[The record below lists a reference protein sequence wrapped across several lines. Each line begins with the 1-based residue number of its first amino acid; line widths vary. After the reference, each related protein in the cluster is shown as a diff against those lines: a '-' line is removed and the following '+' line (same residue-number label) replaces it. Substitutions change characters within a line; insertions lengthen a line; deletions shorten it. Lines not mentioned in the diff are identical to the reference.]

1 MRETSYH
8 AVIAEMTVR
17 ALWELQN
24 LLDCIPDALWDR
36 CYGGAP
42 LWQHVYHTLHELD
55 QWFINPRDTDFVE
68 PPIHTPHLQELHIY
82 PAVRLDR
89 QAVDDYFYTIKA
101 KLSIYLT
108 SLHDEDLLQR
118 PDNCEWTRFTLI
130 LSQYRHLYRHMGMV
144 MGFIEAETGLC
155 PRTLE
160 VGEDPPAAPDL
171 TPVWQRDLPASG
183 VHIELAN
190 AALLSDADV
199 YYAATREELY
209 VHNVSVLP
217 AVKADGQPVVTFYGA
232 AAQDIDL
239 VYLEDIGDVY
249 VDYDRVKPQ
258 IKLDYILTEGDG
270 YVSYEL
276 DTAYNFEFTVT
287 TQTGEDKILVVSERS
302 DVK

>member
-42 LWQHVYHTLHELD
+42 LWQHVCHTLHELG

-89 QAVDDYFYTIKA
+89 PAIDDYFYTIKA

-130 LSQYRHLYRHMGMV
+130 LSQYRHLHTHLGML
-144 MGFIEAETGLC
+144 MGFIVAEPEERRGLAEENYE
-155 PRTLE
+155 RL
-160 VGEDPPAAPDL
+160 
-171 TPVWQRDLPASG
+171 G
-183 VHIELAN
+183 VLRIATKYPNITRAFFEEKGVQVDVIKMHGNIELAPLVGMADRIVDISATGTTLREN
-190 AALLSDADV
+190 NLRIVDEVLSSTARFIANSSSVRTDVRVRELAARL
-199 YYAATREELY
+199 EELTRDRD
-209 VHNVSVLP
+209 VSL
-217 AVKADGQPVVTFYGA
+217 
-232 AAQDIDL
+232 
-239 VYLEDIGDVY
+239 
-249 VDYDRVKPQ
+249 
-258 IKLDYILTEGDG
+258 
-270 YVSYEL
+270 S
-276 DTAYNFEFTVT
+276 
-287 TQTGEDKILVVSERS
+287 
-302 DVK
+302 

>member
-1 MRETSYH
+1 M
-8 AVIAEMTVR
+8 
-17 ALWELQN
+17 
-24 LLDCIPDALWDR
+24 P
-36 CYGGAP
+36 
-42 LWQHVYHTLHELD
+42 
-55 QWFINPRDTDFVE
+55 
-68 PPIHTPHLQELHIY
+68 
-82 PAVRLDR
+82 
-89 QAVDDYFYTIKA
+89 
-101 KLSIYLT
+101 
-108 SLHDEDLLQR
+108 
-118 PDNCEWTRFTLI
+118 TR
-130 LSQYRHLYRHMGMV
+130 R
-144 MGFIEAETGLC
+144 
-155 PRTLE
+155 
-160 VGEDPPAAPDL
+160 
-171 TPVWQRDLPASG
+171 W
-183 VHIELAN
+183 
-190 AALLSDADV
+190 LSDADV

>member
-1 MRETSYH
+1 MKYRCF
-8 AVIAEMTVR
+8 A
-17 ALWELQN
+17 ALALAM
-24 LLDCIPDALWDR
+24 LLPGCA
-36 CYGGAP
+36 
-42 LWQHVYHTLHELD
+42 T
-55 QWFINPRDTDFVE
+55 
-68 PPIHTPHLQELHIY
+68 
-82 PAVRLDR
+82 
-89 QAVDDYFYTIKA
+89 
-101 KLSIYLT
+101 
-108 SLHDEDLLQR
+108 
-118 PDNCEWTRFTLI
+118 
-130 LSQYRHLYRHMGMV
+130 
-144 MGFIEAETGLC
+144 
-155 PRTLE
+155 
-160 VGEDPPAAPDL
+160 APDL

-258 IKLDYILTEGDG
+258 IRLDYILTEGDG

>member
-1 MRETSYH
+1 MKYRCF
-8 AVIAEMTVR
+8 A
-17 ALWELQN
+17 ALALA
-24 LLDCIPDALWDR
+24 LLLPGCA
-36 CYGGAP
+36 
-42 LWQHVYHTLHELD
+42 
-55 QWFINPRDTDFVE
+55 
-68 PPIHTPHLQELHIY
+68 
-82 PAVRLDR
+82 
-89 QAVDDYFYTIKA
+89 
-101 KLSIYLT
+101 
-108 SLHDEDLLQR
+108 
-118 PDNCEWTRFTLI
+118 
-130 LSQYRHLYRHMGMV
+130 
-144 MGFIEAETGLC
+144 
-155 PRTLE
+155 
-160 VGEDPPAAPDL
+160 AAPDL
-171 TPVWQRDLPASG
+171 TPVWQRDLPAS
-183 VHIELAN
+183 

>member
-1 MRETSYH
+1 MKYRCF
-8 AVIAEMTVR
+8 A
-17 ALWELQN
+17 ALALAM
-24 LLDCIPDALWDR
+24 LLPGCA
-36 CYGGAP
+36 
-42 LWQHVYHTLHELD
+42 
-55 QWFINPRDTDFVE
+55 
-68 PPIHTPHLQELHIY
+68 
-82 PAVRLDR
+82 
-89 QAVDDYFYTIKA
+89 
-101 KLSIYLT
+101 
-108 SLHDEDLLQR
+108 
-118 PDNCEWTRFTLI
+118 
-130 LSQYRHLYRHMGMV
+130 
-144 MGFIEAETGLC
+144 
-155 PRTLE
+155 
-160 VGEDPPAAPDL
+160 AAPDL
-171 TPVWQRDLPASG
+171 TPVWQ
-183 VHIELAN
+183 
-190 AALLSDADV
+190 LLSDADA

>member
-1 MRETSYH
+1 MR
-8 AVIAEMTVR
+8 
-17 ALWELQN
+17 
-24 LLDCIPDALWDR
+24 
-36 CYGGAP
+36 
-42 LWQHVYHTLHELD
+42 WQ
-55 QWFINPRDTDFVE
+55 
-68 PPIHTPHLQELHIY
+68 
-82 PAVRLDR
+82 
-89 QAVDDYFYTIKA
+89 
-101 KLSIYLT
+101 
-108 SLHDEDLLQR
+108 
-118 PDNCEWTRFTLI
+118 C
-130 LSQYRHLYRHMGMV
+130 
-144 MGFIEAETGLC
+144 C
-155 PRTLE
+155 C
-160 VGEDPPAAPDL
+160 PAAPPRPL

-183 VHIELAN
+183 VHIELSN

-209 VHNVSVLP
+209 VHNVSALP

-232 AAQDIDL
+232 EAQDIDL

-302 DVK
+302 NMK

>member
-42 LWQHVYHTLHELD
+42 LWQHVYHTL
-55 QWFINPRDTDFVE
+55 
-68 PPIHTPHLQELHIY
+68 Y

-89 QAVDDYFYTIKA
+89 RAVDDYFYTIKS

-160 VGEDPPAAPDL
+160 VGEDPPAAP
-171 TPVWQRDLPASG
+171 
-183 VHIELAN
+183 
-190 AALLSDADV
+190 
-199 YYAATREELY
+199 
-209 VHNVSVLP
+209 
-217 AVKADGQPVVTFYGA
+217 
-232 AAQDIDL
+232 
-239 VYLEDIGDVY
+239 
-249 VDYDRVKPQ
+249 YDPYQ
-258 IKLDYILTEGDG
+258 
-270 YVSYEL
+270 
-276 DTAYNFEFTVT
+276 
-287 TQTGEDKILVVSERS
+287 
-302 DVK
+302 

>member
-1 MRETSYH
+1 MKYRCF
-8 AVIAEMTVR
+8 A
-17 ALWELQN
+17 ALVLAM
-24 LLDCIPDALWDR
+24 LLPGC
-36 CYGGAP
+36 
-42 LWQHVYHTLHELD
+42 V
-55 QWFINPRDTDFVE
+55 
-68 PPIHTPHLQELHIY
+68 
-82 PAVRLDR
+82 
-89 QAVDDYFYTIKA
+89 
-101 KLSIYLT
+101 
-108 SLHDEDLLQR
+108 
-118 PDNCEWTRFTLI
+118 
-130 LSQYRHLYRHMGMV
+130 
-144 MGFIEAETGLC
+144 
-155 PRTLE
+155 
-160 VGEDPPAAPDL
+160 AAPDL

-183 VHIELAN
+183 VHIELSN

>member
-89 QAVDDYFYTIKA
+89 GAVDGYFYTIKA

-130 LSQYRHLYRHMGMV
+130 LNQYRHWHMHLGMI
-144 MGFIEAETGLC
+144 MGFVQAGTGLC
-155 PRTLE
+155 PRTLPLE
-160 VGEDPPAAPDL
+160 EPIPRGPYDPY
-171 TPVWQRDLPASG
+171 Q
-183 VHIELAN
+183 
-190 AALLSDADV
+190 
-199 YYAATREELY
+199 
-209 VHNVSVLP
+209 
-217 AVKADGQPVVTFYGA
+217 
-232 AAQDIDL
+232 
-239 VYLEDIGDVY
+239 
-249 VDYDRVKPQ
+249 
-258 IKLDYILTEGDG
+258 
-270 YVSYEL
+270 
-276 DTAYNFEFTVT
+276 
-287 TQTGEDKILVVSERS
+287 
-302 DVK
+302 

>member
-1 MRETSYH
+1 MKYRCF
-8 AVIAEMTVR
+8 A
-17 ALWELQN
+17 ALALA
-24 LLDCIPDALWDR
+24 LLLPGCA
-36 CYGGAP
+36 
-42 LWQHVYHTLHELD
+42 
-55 QWFINPRDTDFVE
+55 
-68 PPIHTPHLQELHIY
+68 
-82 PAVRLDR
+82 
-89 QAVDDYFYTIKA
+89 
-101 KLSIYLT
+101 
-108 SLHDEDLLQR
+108 
-118 PDNCEWTRFTLI
+118 
-130 LSQYRHLYRHMGMV
+130 
-144 MGFIEAETGLC
+144 
-155 PRTLE
+155 
-160 VGEDPPAAPDL
+160 AAPDL

-183 VHIELAN
+183 VHIELSN

-209 VHNVSVLP
+209 AHNVSVLP
-217 AVKADGQPVVTFYGA
+217 AVKADGQPVVTFYGD

-258 IKLDYILTEGDG
+258 IELDYILTEGDG